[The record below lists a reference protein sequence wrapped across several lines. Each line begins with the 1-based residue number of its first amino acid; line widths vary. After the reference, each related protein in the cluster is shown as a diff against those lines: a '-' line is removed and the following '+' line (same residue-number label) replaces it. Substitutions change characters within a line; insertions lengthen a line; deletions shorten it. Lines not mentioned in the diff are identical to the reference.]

1 VSAAFGND
9 ELPNLAGADWLTAGP
24 TQSVFAAIAAGGQEA
39 RAVGGVVRNALMGL
53 PVTDIDIATT
63 ALPEEVMRLAQS
75 AGLGVVATGLKHG
88 TVTVIAGH
96 HPFEVTTLR
105 TDVETHGRHATV
117 AFTSDWEEDARRRD
131 FTINALYC
139 GPDGKVWDP
148 VGGYPDLL
156 ARRVRFIGDA
166 RARIKEDYLRILRFF
181 RFTATYALG
190 EPDREG
196 LAAVVIE
203 RDGLRQLSA
212 ERVRQELVRMLV
224 TPRSVEAIVWMSEH
238 GILASVLPA
247 APRPTVLAR
256 LVDIETAEAGACG
269 AAAEAALRLAALG
282 VETEE
287 DADRLA
293 TDLRLSGEERHV
305 LSLAA
310 FEAARLEHP
319 PTEQDA
325 RRLLYRHGVADYR
338 RLIMLSLARCLGEAT
353 SSSGWLAALL
363 IPQRWSAPSMPVK
376 GADLVALGLAP
387 GPKVGEIMRVLEAQ
401 WIGSDFNIG
410 REALLQRA
418 RDEIGLR
425 R

>member
-1 VSAAFGND
+1 
-9 ELPNLAGADWLTAGP
+9 
-24 TQSVFAAIAAGGQEA
+24 
-39 RAVGGVVRNALMGL
+39 
-53 PVTDIDIATT
+53 
-63 ALPEEVMRLAQS
+63 MRLAQS
-75 AGLGVVATGLKHG
+75 AGLGVVATGLAHG

-166 RARIKEDYLRILRFF
+166 RARIMEDYLRILRFF

-190 EPDREG
+190 GPDREG
-196 LAAVVIE
+196 LAAVVRE

-224 TPRSVEAIVWMSEH
+224 APRSVEAIAWMSEH

-247 APRPTVLAR
+247 APRPTLLAR
-256 LVDIETAEAGACG
+256 LVDIEAAETARRG
-269 AAAEAALRLAALG
+269 AAADAALRLAALG

-287 DADRLA
+287 DAGRLA
-293 TDLRLSGEERHV
+293 SGLRLSGEERHV

-310 FEAARLEHP
+310 LGAARLEHP
-319 PTEQDA
+319 PTERAA
-325 RRLLYRHGVADYR
+325 RRMLYRHGEVDFR
-338 RLIMLSLARCLGEAT
+338 RLIVLSRARCLGVDT
-353 SSSGWLAALL
+353 SNADWHAVLRL
-363 IPQRWSAPSMPVK
+363 PQRWPAPSMPVK

-387 GPKVGEIMRVLEAQ
+387 GRRVGEIMRLLEVQ
-401 WIGSDFNIG
+401 WIESDFSIG
-410 REALLQRA
+410 REALLERA
-418 RDEIGLR
+418 RDEIGR
-425 R
+425 RR